1 MNNKKKTLILIG
13 LFAVLMLGASVL
25 YNNLS
30 ANYTLDSLVVENN
43 ASNSTN
49 NESDNHYSN
58 TTDNESDNHYSDT
71 TDNESDHTSDTTNE
85 PAKDSSSS
93 TNSKTPAEE
102 TSEKAS
108 SDNESEL
115 SKAPNFTVYDLAGN
129 EVNLTDFFGKPI
141 IVNFWASWCGPCQME
156 MPDFDSAFT
165 AYKEEIEFLMVNM
178 TDGSRETIEEAS
190 SFIEEKGYTFP
201 LYYDTE
207 YSAAIT
213 YSVSSLPTTY
223 FIDADGNL
231 IAHARGA
238 IDANTLQ
245 RGIDMIYN

>member
-13 LFAVLMLGASVL
+13 LFTILMIGASVL

-30 ANYTLDSLVVENN
+30 TNYTLDSLVVENN
-43 ASNSTN
+43 NLNTAT
-49 NESDNHYSN
+49 NESDNQNSDSTSN
-58 TTDNESDNHYSDT
+58 QSNNYNS
-71 TDNESDHTSDTTNE
+71 
-85 PAKDSSSS
+85 DSSHNFAEKNSS
-93 TNSKTPAEE
+93 E
-102 TSEKAS
+102 
-108 SDNESEL
+108 NENKL
-115 SKAPNFTVYDLAGN
+115 TKAPNFTVYDLAGN

-156 MPDFDSAFT
+156 MPDFDAAFA
-165 AYKEEIEFLMVNM
+165 AYKDEIEFLIVNM
-178 TDGSRETIEEAS
+178 TDGSRETVKIAS

-201 LYYDTE
+201 VYYDTE

-223 FIDADGNL
+223 FIDAEGNL

-238 IDANTLQ
+238 IDADTLQ
-245 RGIDMIYN
+245 RGINMIYEQGGQ

>member
-1 MNNKKKTLILIG
+1 MNNKKKTFISIG
-13 LFAVLMLGASVL
+13 LFAGLMIGASVL

-43 ASNSTN
+43 NSNTAVGESDNQNSDTN
-49 NESDNHYSN
+49 SNESDNQNSDTN
-58 TTDNESDNHYSDT
+58 SNESGNQNS
-71 TDNESDHTSDTTNE
+71 TNQ
-85 PAKDSSSS
+85 PAKDSSATNNTETPSDNSS
-93 TNSKTPAEE
+93 EKT
-102 TSEKAS
+102 TSENK
-108 SDNESEL
+108 SEL
-115 SKAPNFTVYDLAGN
+115 SKAPNFTVYDLAEN

-156 MPDFDSAFT
+156 MPDFDAAFAT
-165 AYKEEIEFLMVNM
+165 YKDEIEFLIVNM
-178 TDGSRETIEEAS
+178 TDGSRETVEKAS

-201 LYYDTE
+201 VYYDTG

-223 FIDADGNL
+223 FIDAEGNL

-238 IDANTLQ
+238 IDADTLQ